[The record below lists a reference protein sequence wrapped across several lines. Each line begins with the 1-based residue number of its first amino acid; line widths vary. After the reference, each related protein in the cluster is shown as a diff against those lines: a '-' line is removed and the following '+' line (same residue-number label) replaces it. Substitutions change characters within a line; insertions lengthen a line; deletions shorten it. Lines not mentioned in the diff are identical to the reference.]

1 MRERV
6 TRRQTYFGL
15 CALVRGWADALSAMR
30 VCLCV
35 LDSTSCRIRVR
46 VLSSRA
52 RGGRSRFYV
61 WREACAVCRGQKGM
75 CSSRSSDKSGRDAEK
90 NHPESR
96 KRISQS
102 HYHSRLCTSL
112 LATLSLSRLTRAQS
126 LKRRALG
133 ITAQPQG
140 RVARST
146 QHTHQSPRCS
156 SLSHQTPL
164 SRGHKPA

>member
-90 NHPESR
+90 NHPEYQ
-96 KRISQS
+96 KT
-102 HYHSRLCTSL
+102 HLTV
-112 LATLSLSRLTRAQS
+112 TLSLKTLHISARYFITLTAH
-126 LKRRALG
+126 
-133 ITAQPQG
+133 
-140 RVARST
+140 ARSKPQT
-146 QHTHQSPRCS
+146 PGSRNHRSAAGARGEEHTAHSPVTTLLIS
-156 SLSHQTPL
+156 ISPL